1 MVSVLRRTI
10 PRDLRRHRWQY
21 LAIGATVA
29 IGVALFAASNDAFMN
44 LESSYARTYERLE
57 FADLTVTGGDVTAF
71 ADQAQAL
78 SGVDVVAVRRRADVP
93 VRIGGDHTLLGRMI
107 EIPDSGP
114 PTINRLDLLSGTSP
128 VGAAAGVA
136 VERHLADHFSLE
148 PGDQLELYADG
159 RWAAFDVVGVAA
171 SAEYIWPARSRQDV
185 LTSSDDFGVVFAT
198 SSVFDEVVS
207 DPETQVL
214 VRYDTSAD
222 PVALDA
228 RLTASAD
235 ELGASSV
242 EPRADQA
249 SNAALQEDVSGFG
262 ELSFLFPVLFLGS
275 AAMATF
281 VLQGRLIRSQRAQ
294 IATLRANGLST
305 QTVVVHHLAEGAAIT
320 GAAGLVGVA
329 VGVPL
334 GRLVT
339 GVYTDAISVPDTV
352 TRFHWGTV
360 VIALVL
366 AVATGLLATA
376 APTFAA
382 ARTSP
387 GVALRG
393 EVPTG
398 RGGRSVAERLIPPL
412 RRLPARWRMTLRGI
426 GRNKRRAAT
435 TGLGVVL
442 ALTLVLASWGMVDTV
457 DILLERQFGQIQ
469 LQDAQLVLSQ
479 PAASSVA
486 EIERIPGVDRVEPTL
501 DLPATVRVDGASY
514 ATELIALQ
522 PDTEMHRFG
531 SAGLPASGLVAGRSL
546 ASELGI
552 TTGDVVEVDLGP
564 GAGTFTAPVV
574 AFVDEPLGTLVYAS
588 LPTVESIVG
597 PDAVDSVLVTF
608 DAGADR
614 AAMRET
620 LSASP
625 SVVAYVDARGLYET
639 ARGLLSLFYAFV
651 AVMLCFGGLMA
662 FALLFN
668 TASVN
673 AGERAPELAALE
685 LNGTS
690 SGQVARLLAGETM
703 LLTVLSIVPGLAIGY
718 WVSAQF
724 MDSFSSD
731 LFDFGM
737 EIRASTV
744 VLSAVAI
751 LAVAGLA
758 QLATAR
764 SVRHLDLARIVR
776 ERSS

>member
-1 MVSVLRRTI
+1 MVSVLRRSI

-29 IGVALFAASNDAFMN
+29 IGVALFAASNDAFIN

-57 FADLTVTGGDVTAF
+57 FADLTVTGGDVSGF
-71 ADQAQAL
+71 AEQVQAL
-78 SGVDVVAVRRRADVP
+78 DGVAAVAVRRRADVP
-93 VRIGGDHTLLGRMI
+93 VRIGGDHTLLGRMV
-107 EIPDSGP
+107 EIPDSGR
-114 PTINRLDLLSGTSP
+114 PTIDRLDILAGSAP
-128 VGAAAGVA
+128 VGAATGVA
-136 VERHLADHFSLE
+136 AERHLADHFALE
-148 PGDQLELYADG
+148 PGDGLELHADG
-159 RWAAFDVVGVAA
+159 QWTAFDVVGVAA

-185 LTSSDDFGVVFAT
+185 LTSSDDFGVIFAT
-198 SSVFDEVVS
+198 SSVVDAVAS
-207 DPETQVL
+207 DPEIQAL
-214 VRYDTSAD
+214 VRYDPTAD
-222 PVALDA
+222 PAALDA
-228 RLTASAD
+228 RLTTLAD
-235 ELGASSV
+235 ELGASSI
-242 EPRADQA
+242 EPRAEQP

-262 ELSFLFPVLFLGS
+262 EMSFLFPVLFLGS

-294 IATLRANGLST
+294 IATLRANGLGT
-305 QTVVVHHLAEGAAIT
+305 RTVVAHHLAEGAAIT
-320 GAAGLVGVA
+320 GVAGLVGVV

-352 TRFHWGTV
+352 TRFHGETV
-360 VIALVL
+360 VIALLL
-366 AVATGLLATA
+366 AIATGLIATA
-376 APTFAA
+376 APTIAA
-382 ARTSP
+382 AMTSP

-393 EVPTG
+393 EVPAG
-398 RGGRSVAERLIPPL
+398 GGGRSVAERLIPPL
-412 RRLPARWRMTLRGI
+412 RKLPARWRMALRGI

-469 LQDAQLVLSQ
+469 LQDAQLVLSGQ
-479 PAASSVA
+479 AASSVA
-486 EIERIPGVDRVEPTL
+486 EIERIPGVDRVEPAL
-501 DLPATVRVDGASY
+501 DLPATVRFDGASY
-514 ATELIALQ
+514 ATELIALE

-531 SAGLPASGLVAGRSL
+531 SAGLPSSGVVAGRSL
-546 ASELGI
+546 ASKLGV

-564 GAGTFTAPVV
+564 EAGTFTAPIL
-574 AFVDEPLGTLVYAS
+574 AFVDEPLGTLVYTS
-588 LPTVESIVG
+588 LPAVESIVG
-597 PDAVDSVLVTF
+597 LSAVDSVLVTF
-608 DAGADR
+608 DDGVDR
-614 AAMRET
+614 TAMRET
-620 LSASP
+620 LSSSP
-625 SVVAYVDARGLYET
+625 SVVAYLDARGLYET

-703 LLTVLSIVPGLAIGY
+703 LLTVLSIVPGLVIGY
-718 WVSAQF
+718 WVSSTF

-764 SVRHLDLARIVR
+764 SVRRLDLARVVR

>member
-1 MVSVLRRTI
+1 
-10 PRDLRRHRWQY
+10 
-21 LAIGATVA
+21 
-29 IGVALFAASNDAFMN
+29 
-44 LESSYARTYERLE
+44 
-57 FADLTVTGGDVTAF
+57 
-71 ADQAQAL
+71 
-78 SGVDVVAVRRRADVP
+78 
-93 VRIGGDHTLLGRMI
+93 
-107 EIPDSGP
+107 
-114 PTINRLDLLSGTSP
+114 
-128 VGAAAGVA
+128 
-136 VERHLADHFSLE
+136 
-148 PGDQLELYADG
+148 
-159 RWAAFDVVGVAA
+159 
-171 SAEYIWPARSRQDV
+171 
-185 LTSSDDFGVVFAT
+185 
-198 SSVFDEVVS
+198 
-207 DPETQVL
+207 
-214 VRYDTSAD
+214 
-222 PVALDA
+222 
-228 RLTASAD
+228 
-235 ELGASSV
+235 
-242 EPRADQA
+242 
-249 SNAALQEDVSGFG
+249 
-262 ELSFLFPVLFLGS
+262 
-275 AAMATF
+275 MATF

-305 QTVVVHHLAEGAAIT
+305 QTVVAHHIAEGAAIT
-320 GAAGLVGVA
+320 GAAGLVGVV

-352 TRFHWGTV
+352 TRFHWETV

-366 AVATGLLATA
+366 AVATGLVATA
-376 APTFAA
+376 APTIAA

-387 GVALRG
+387 GTALRG
-393 EVPTG
+393 EVPAG
-398 RGGRSVAERLIPPL
+398 RGGRSVAERVIPPL
-412 RRLPARWRMTLRGI
+412 RKLPARWRMTLRGI

-469 LQDAQLVLSQ
+469 LQDAQLVVSG
-479 PAASSVA
+479 PAAASVT
-486 EIERIPGVDRVEPTL
+486 EVERIPGVDRVEPAL
-501 DLPATVRVDGASY
+501 DLPVTVRVDGASY
-514 ATELIALQ
+514 ATELIALE
-522 PDTEMHRFG
+522 PDTQMHRFG

-546 ASELGI
+546 ASELGV

-564 GAGTFTAPVV
+564 DAGAFTAPIV
-574 AFVDEPLGTLVYAS
+574 AFVDEPLGTLVYTS
-588 LPTVESIVG
+588 LPAVESIVG
-597 PDAVDSVLVTF
+597 PSAVADSLLVRF
-608 DAGADR
+608 DDGVDR
-614 AAMRET
+614 TAMRET

-625 SVVAYVDARGLYET
+625 SVVAYLDARGLYET

-703 LLTVLSIVPGLAIGY
+703 LLTVLSIVPGLVIGY
-718 WVSAQF
+718 WVSSRF

-751 LAVAGLA
+751 LVVAGLA
-758 QLATAR
+758 QLATAH
-764 SVRHLDLARIVR
+764 SVRRLDLARVVR